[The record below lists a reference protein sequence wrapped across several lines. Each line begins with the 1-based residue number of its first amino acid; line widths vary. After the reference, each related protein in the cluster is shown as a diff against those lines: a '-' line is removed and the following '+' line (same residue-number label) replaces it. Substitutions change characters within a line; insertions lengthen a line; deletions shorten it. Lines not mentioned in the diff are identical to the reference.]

1 MSIVTVPVPPRQVTL
16 NSIGAGNR
24 NKGAGSP
31 RSTNWVHTVT
41 EGTNRRLYVSV
52 AVSHDNWLNSYS
64 SLTAVSSIDG
74 SLTMVGTSNF
84 FGNSSGNRQGSVSLF
99 ELVNPSIGAHTIT
112 ITVSA
117 SQWLV
122 MIGGN
127 SICFNGAGGRDTPVT
142 QTQTTTNAALN
153 LSVTS
158 PFGDATLVVT
168 AFSALPTF
176 SSAPTPWYSVGD
188 STLGDADY
196 LVNLHRFG
204 DATNFNFATSSSAHK
219 LGAIGINITKA

>member
-1 MSIVTVPVPPRQVTL
+1 MSVVTVPVPPRQVTL
-16 NSIGAGNR
+16 NSIGPGNR
-24 NKGAGSP
+24 LKGAGSP
-31 RSTNWVHTVT
+31 RTTNWVHTVT
-41 EGTNRRLYVSV
+41 DGTNRRMYVSV

-64 SLTAVSSIDG
+64 SLTAVSSVDG

-84 FGNSSGNRQGSVSLF
+84 FGNSSGNRQGSISLF
-99 ELVNPSIGAHTIT
+99 ELVSPSVGAHTIT

-117 SQWLV
+117 SQWLA
-122 MIGGN
+122 MIAGS
-127 SICFNGAGGRDTPVT
+127 SICFNGVGGRDTPVT

-158 PFGDATLVVT
+158 PLGDMALMVT

-176 SSAPTPWYSVGD
+176 SSAPAPWYTAGD

-196 LVNLHRFG
+196 LNNFYRVG
-204 DATNFNFATSSSAHK
+204 DGTSFNFATSSNAHK

>member
-1 MSIVTVPVPPRQVTL
+1 MSLIIVPPPPRQVTV
-16 NSIGAGNR
+16 NSVGAGNR
-24 NKGAGSP
+24 NKSSGSP
-31 RSTNWVHTVT
+31 RTTNWVHTVT
-41 EGTNRRLYVSV
+41 DGTNRRMYVSV

-74 SLTMVGTSNF
+74 ALTLVGSSNF
-84 FGNSSGNRQGSVSLF
+84 FGNSSGNRQGSISLF
-99 ELVNPSIGAHTIT
+99 ELVNPSVGAHTIT
-112 ITVSA
+112 ISVSA
-117 SQWLV
+117 SQWLT

-127 SICFNGAGGRDTPVT
+127 SICYNGVGGRDAPVT

-153 LSVTS
+153 LNIMS
-158 PFGDATLVVT
+158 PLGDATLLVT
-168 AFSALPTF
+168 AFSATPTF

-196 LVNLHRFG
+196 LVNFHRIG
-204 DATNFNFATSSSAHK
+204 DGTNFNYATSSTAHK

>member
-41 EGTNRRLYVSV
+41 EGTNRRMYVSV

-64 SLTAVSSIDG
+64 SLTAVSSVNG
-74 SLTMVGTSNF
+74 SMTMVGTSNF
-84 FGNSSGNRQGSVSLF
+84 FGNSSGNRQGSISVF
-99 ELVNPSIGAHTIT
+99 ELVNPSVGAHTIT

-117 SQWLV
+117 SQWLT
-122 MIGGN
+122 MIAGS
-127 SICFNGAGGRDTPVT
+127 SICFNGVGGRDTPVT

-158 PFGDATLVVT
+158 PLGDMTLMVT
-168 AFSALPTF
+168 AISELPTF
-176 SSAPTPWYSVGD
+176 SGAPTPWYTAGD

-196 LVNLHRFG
+196 LNNFYRVG
-204 DATNFNFATSSSAHK
+204 SGSSFNFATSTSAHK